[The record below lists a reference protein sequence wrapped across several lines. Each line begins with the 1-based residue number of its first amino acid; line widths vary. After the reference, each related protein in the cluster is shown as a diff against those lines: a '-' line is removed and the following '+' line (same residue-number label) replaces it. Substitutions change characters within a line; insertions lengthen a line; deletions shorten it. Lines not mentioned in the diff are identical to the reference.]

1 MIYMPEVEPLSPKQA
16 ASRRRFSVYSHS
28 DGVRPML
35 ESFKASIYEHPSE
48 VTITIESPPL
58 VFYGTPK
65 ESTGALLSGLLHLN
79 VREEKQKFDKVS
91 LVLNAEVLTRRPVS
105 AHCNDCT
112 KCVSEIY
119 KWILV
124 SEPVVLK
131 KGIHSYPFSY
141 LLPGH
146 LPASNNNSLSKIS
159 YNLAAIATSS
169 KGDEVK
175 SAHPI
180 TLHRAIL
187 AVTDRHSIRIFP
199 PTDLCATIKLPPG
212 VYPGGD
218 FPVDIRLDGVAPKRH
233 TRWKL
238 RKVLWRIDESA
249 RVVSPACKHHGSRL
263 GGDGKGMLHE
273 SIRTVGSGELKS
285 GWKSDFD
292 TPGGKIEMEFTAGIP
307 AHVEAACD
315 VDSPCGITVSHSL
328 IIELTVAEEHCPI
341 SQTRLTTPTGA
352 ARVLRTQFPLVVSD
366 RSGLGIS
373 WDKEAPPVYWNVP
386 AAPPIYFIE
395 RRSIAQ
401 WLPPVYAQGG

>member
-1 MIYMPEVEPLSPKQA
+1 M
-16 ASRRRFSVYSHS
+16 
-28 DGVRPML
+28 
-35 ESFKASIYEHPSE
+35 
-48 VTITIESPPL
+48 
-58 VFYGTPK
+58 
-65 ESTGALLSGLLHLN
+65 
-79 VREEKQKFDKVS
+79 
-91 LVLNAEVLTRRPVS
+91 
-105 AHCNDCT
+105 
-112 KCVSEIY
+112 
-119 KWILV
+119 
-124 SEPVVLK
+124 
-131 KGIHSYPFSY
+131 
-141 LLPGH
+141 
-146 LPASNNNSLSKIS
+146 
-159 YNLAAIATSS
+159 SS

-199 PTDLCATIKLPPG
+199 PTDLCATIRLPPV

-218 FPVDIRLDGVAPKRH
+218 FPVDIRLDGVAPKRL

-238 RKVLWRIDESA
+238 RKILWRIDESA

-273 SIRTVGSGELKS
+273 GIRTVGSGELKS

-395 RRSIAQ
+395 RCSIAQ